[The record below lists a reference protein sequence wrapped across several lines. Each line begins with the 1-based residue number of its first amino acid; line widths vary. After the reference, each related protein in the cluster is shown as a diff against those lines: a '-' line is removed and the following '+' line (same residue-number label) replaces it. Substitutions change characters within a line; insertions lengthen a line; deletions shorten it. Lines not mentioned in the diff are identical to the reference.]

1 VEGSISPR
9 ATARTRRAPA
19 IERRGPDA
27 FVAEFVGTLLL
38 VLFIGVIVVMNSA
51 GGLGVTDW
59 AVIGL
64 VHFFLLAMLIHTLGG
79 ASGGHFNPAV
89 TVTLG
94 ALRKIAWPD
103 AGVYIVLQFLGGLA
117 GALIVKLL
125 LDQEGEASNY
135 GATAVSEQFLDG
147 KAISGFFVEA
157 IGTFALMW
165 AIMGVA
171 VNREG
176 ARDWAGLVIGG
187 TLGFA
192 VMCFGP
198 LTGAGLNPARAFGPA
213 VVGSAFNGV
222 GEFIVAFVLGPIVG
236 ALAAGMLYT
245 AGIIGPEGGV
255 GRRPVDTLSGR
266 EESERHEA
274 TRIEVP
280 PGTTRPT
287 DAP

>member
-1 VEGSISPR
+1 MEGSMSARPR
-9 ATARTRRAPA
+9 ARTSRGPV
-19 IERRGPDA
+19 IERRRPDA

-38 VLFIGVIVVMNSA
+38 VLFICTIVVMNSA
-51 GGLGVTDW
+51 GGLGFTDW
-59 AVIGL
+59 SVIGL
-64 VHFFLLAMLIHTLGG
+64 VHFLLLAMLIHTLGG
-79 ASGGHFNPAV
+79 VSGGHFNPAV
-89 TVTLG
+89 TITLG

-103 AGVYIVLQFLGGLA
+103 AGVYIVLQVLGGLA

-125 LDQEGEASNY
+125 LDQEGQPANF
-135 GATAVSEQFLDG
+135 GAPAVSEQFLEG

-171 VNREG
+171 VSSQG

-213 VVGSAFNGV
+213 LVGGAFNGA
-222 GEFIVAFVLGPIVG
+222 GEFIVAYVLGPIVG

-245 AGIIGPEGGV
+245 AGIIGPEGRLA
-255 GRRPVDTLSGR
+255 RRPVDTLSGR
-266 EESERHEA
+266 DESTRPE
-274 TRIEVP
+274 TGRIEMP

-287 DAP
+287 DVP